1 MRGSL
6 FWIGAVLPVAAQIQ
20 AAQVQP
26 FDRIVLAT
34 NVMCREQPSISS
46 QGVGTLR
53 LGDRLRTGDTQS
65 EDGQSWILV
74 VDKQNVAPIYSSMR
88 GSCWVF
94 GPLTTEF
101 SEADPEPALIA
112 VADHALG
119 REEASFQELIAVENL
134 FAWDPFAG
142 IVESSGVLQARR
154 LQLIDEAAW
163 KSPDLREP
171 LAQAWILAHRD
182 ILHGSPFSWSSWRV
196 RPDVYW
202 SAYESFESAPGAED
216 LAWAG
221 AQATVFVDECYT
233 DCALSVLTQT
243 YMQYW
248 VRFPAGREVVEA
260 ITRSIRHTE
269 DAASFCILVSTGHLG
284 IDRQRAGTL
293 VNELRESLDA
303 VTADERD
310 LLIELLSEIEA
321 GCVNGDVTDLTD
333 ERAIPGLLRA
343 LDNGFPMVTGSLAD
357 FGELAAGRVI
367 EVTRSDGNDLFMI
380 GEALEALRYMLEG
393 TESRPLSA
401 GTIEEIRSVAEVWL
415 SKGQQSISTL
425 SPAIDLAIVLGDP
438 DLLSVVESLAS
449 DASEVVARGVE
460 RPSFVELIQRRA
472 TDRLS
477 GMPPLPRRR

>member
-1 MRGSL
+1 MRVSL
-6 FWIGAVLPVAAQIQ
+6 FCIGAMLPLAAQIQ

-74 VDKQNVAPIYSSMR
+74 VGKRSAAPVFSSMR

-154 LQLIDEAAW
+154 LQLIDRAAQ
-163 KSPDLREP
+163 KSDLREP
-171 LAQAWILAHRD
+171 LAQAWILAHQE
-182 ILHGSPFSWSSWRV
+182 ILHASPFDRSYWAV

-202 SAYESFESAPGAED
+202 SAYESFEGAAGAEE

-221 AQATVFVDECYT
+221 AQAAIFADECDT
-233 DCALSVLTQT
+233 DCALGLLTRT

-248 VRFPAGREVVEA
+248 TRFPAGREIVEA
-260 ITRSIRHTE
+260 MTRSIRRVEYVTRL
-269 DAASFCILVSTGHLG
+269 CILVSTGYLG
-284 IDRQRAGTL
+284 IDRQRAGAL

-303 VTADERD
+303 VTVDERD
-310 LLIELLSEIEA
+310 LW
-321 GCVNGDVTDLTD
+321 GC
-333 ERAIPGLLRA
+333 
-343 LDNGFPMVTGSLAD
+343 
-357 FGELAAGRVI
+357 
-367 EVTRSDGNDLFMI
+367 
-380 GEALEALRYMLEG
+380 
-393 TESRPLSA
+393 
-401 GTIEEIRSVAEVWL
+401 
-415 SKGQQSISTL
+415 
-425 SPAIDLAIVLGDP
+425 
-438 DLLSVVESLAS
+438 
-449 DASEVVARGVE
+449 
-460 RPSFVELIQRRA
+460 
-472 TDRLS
+472 
-477 GMPPLPRRR
+477 